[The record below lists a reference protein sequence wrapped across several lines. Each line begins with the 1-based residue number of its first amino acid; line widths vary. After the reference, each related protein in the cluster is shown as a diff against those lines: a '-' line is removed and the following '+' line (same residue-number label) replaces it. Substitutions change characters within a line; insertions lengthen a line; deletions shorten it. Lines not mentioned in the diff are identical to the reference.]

1 MLGKG
6 AGSCKNRKT
15 SRDHS
20 IYSIVVIG
28 LNTEKIPGDMR
39 KLDVSQTPEK
49 YHQSYVDLASEL
61 SKFLLYLKLRW

>member
-6 AGSCKNRKT
+6 ARCCKNRKT

-28 LNTEKIPGDMR
+28 LNIEKIPGDTR
-39 KLDVSQTPEK
+39 KLDVSQTSER

-61 SKFLLYLKLRW
+61 NKFLLYLKLY